1 MVVYATHSSNR
12 AENEE
17 VVFGVVDEVN
27 EEQRR
32 RWEEER
38 ERGKLE
44 IEVSD
49 LGPVARP

>member
-1 MVVYATHSSNR
+1 MYATHSSNR

-27 EEQRR
+27 AEQRQ
-32 RWEEER
+32 RWEEAR
-38 ERGKLE
+38 EQDRLE

-49 LGPVARP
+49 PRAGRA